1 MMLNGQWHRCCGLG
15 GSTRRLH
22 HSDGGETAST
32 RIVRT
37 EPCIRHGS
45 TVIALKKIDANDNF
59 APVAMAA

>member
-1 MMLNGQWHRCCGLG
+1 MLEGKWNRCSGLG

-22 HSDGGETAST
+22 QNKGGDIALT
-32 RIVRT
+32 RIVKIS
-37 EPCIRHGS
+37 PGIRHGS